1 MSINICNIRSVLHFR
16 VLTHSDKLG
25 VEHPNRG
32 PMLCEAHCDAQRF
45 YSYGVLKHNWIV
57 WPPLA
62 IEEEGG

>member
-16 VLTHSDKLG
+16 VLTPSDKLG

-45 YSYGVLKHNWIV
+45 YSRRC
-57 WPPLA
+57 
-62 IEEEGG
+62 IEA